1 MKNIDVF
8 VIRSINYAYEHNML
22 SIHVTQ
28 RHGIITWLPKSD
40 KPKCLKK
47 KIWRPISLL
56 NTVYKIAS
64 GSIANKIKNVWI
76 RYPKMTKQDLYEGEL

>member
-22 SIHVTQ
+22 SITQ

-40 KPKCLKK
+40 KPKCPKN
-47 KIWRPISLL
+47 WRPISLL

-76 RYPKMTKQDLYEGEL
+76 RYPKMTKGEI